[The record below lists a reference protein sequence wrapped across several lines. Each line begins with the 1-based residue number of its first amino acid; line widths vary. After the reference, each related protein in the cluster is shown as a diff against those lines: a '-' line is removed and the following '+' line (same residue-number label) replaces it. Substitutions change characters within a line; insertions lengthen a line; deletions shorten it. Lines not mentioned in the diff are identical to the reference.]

1 MNKEKIYYL
10 NPKVCLK
17 CKIDLPYTQRRNKFC
32 SLSCSASFN
41 NSSRGNLKFCLNC
54 TSKLSWRTTK
64 YCNRTC
70 EIEYKYKTHI
80 QNWKLGLD
88 KGYTESTFDLT
99 TRIRRYIFDKYN
111 HQCARCSWKEINPY
125 SGRSPLHIDH
135 IDGNVSNAK
144 EENLILLC
152 PNCHSLTST
161 WGTLNMGNGR
171 KSLKKN

>member
-1 MNKEKIYYL
+1 M
-10 NPKVCLK
+10 
-17 CKIDLPYTQRRNKFC
+17 QRRNKFC
-32 SLSCSASFN
+32 NHSCCASFN
-41 NSSRGNLKFCLNC
+41 NKHKEKILKNCLNC
-54 TSKLSWRTTK
+54 SKGVYSKSDAK
-64 YCNRTC
+64 YCSKAC
-70 EIEYKYKTHI
+70 EKEHKYKTHI
-80 QNWKLGLD
+80 HEWQLNPQLGCGND
-88 KGYTESTFDLT
+88 FHLT

-135 IDGNVSNAK
+135 IDGNASNAK

-161 WGTLNMGNGR
+161 WGTLNMGSGR